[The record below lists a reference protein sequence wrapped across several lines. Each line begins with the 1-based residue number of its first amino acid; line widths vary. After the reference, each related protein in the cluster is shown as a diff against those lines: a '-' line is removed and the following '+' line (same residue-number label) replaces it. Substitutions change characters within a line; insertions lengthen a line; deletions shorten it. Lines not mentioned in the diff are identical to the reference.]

1 MTLQTQGTSAVQ
13 GSTPGAAPTITGN
26 GEVTELFTTL
36 LVAQIRNQNPLEPAD
51 PSEFVNQLSQLSQME
66 SLQRLAQQ
74 TSANGAMLESLQ
86 VLALG
91 NHIGTRVTAATDHV
105 VVEKEPITGHFTL
118 ESGSESVTLV
128 LENGAGQSQRIPLG
142 ARPAGDVPFTID
154 PVKLEL
160 APGTYTMRVETAA
173 GSRSPVVQVVGTLR
187 GVRITPA
194 EGVRLDVEHVGEI
207 ASDALTAFNGAP
219 AEGH

>member
-1 MTLQTQGTSAVQ
+1 MTIQPQGTSAVQ
-13 GSTPGAAPTITGN
+13 GPTSGTASAITGN
-26 GEVTELFTTL
+26 GEVTQLFTTL

-51 PSEFVNQLSQLSQME
+51 PSEFVSQLSQLSQVE
-66 SLQRLAQQ
+66 SLQQLAKQ

-105 VVEKEPITGHFTL
+105 VVAKEPITGHFTL

-128 LENGAGQSQRIPLG
+128 LENGAGQAQRIALG
-142 ARPAGDVPFTID
+142 TRPAGDVPFTID
-154 PVKLEL
+154 PVKLDL
-160 APGTYTMRVETAA
+160 APGTYSLRVETAGA
-173 GSRSPVVQVVGTLR
+173 SASPVVQVVGTLR

-194 EGVRLDVEHVGEI
+194 EGVRLDMEHVGEI

-219 AEGH
+219 AQDH